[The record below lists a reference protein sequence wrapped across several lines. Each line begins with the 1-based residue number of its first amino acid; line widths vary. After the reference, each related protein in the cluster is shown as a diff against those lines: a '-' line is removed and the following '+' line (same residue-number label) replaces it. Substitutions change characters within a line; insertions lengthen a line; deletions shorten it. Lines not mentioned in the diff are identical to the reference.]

1 MQSGKILVAE
11 YEGNY
16 VLKFVGDVRLTL
28 CSTLDHF
35 LEAMLDND
43 GFKTVIIDLT
53 ETEGIDSTSLGLLAK
68 ISVKMKQRHQ
78 LRPTIVSTN
87 DDISRILLSMGFDKV
102 FFLIR
107 EFEQQETP
115 LVELS
120 PLQES
125 EEMVRQRILN
135 AHRVLMDLNEHNRE
149 SFRDLVRSLECE

>member
-11 YEGNY
+11 KEGHY
-16 VLKFVGDVRLTL
+16 VLKFIGDVRLTL

-35 LEAMLDND
+35 LEHMLDTEN
-43 GFKTVIIDLT
+43 FQTVIIDLT

-68 ISVKMKQRHQ
+68 ISVKLKQHHH

-107 EFEQQETP
+107 EAVDGPQQ
-115 LVELS
+115 LQELEVM
-120 PLQES
+120 QES
-125 EEMVRQRILN
+125 EEQVRNRVLD

-149 SFRDLVRSLECE
+149 SFKDLVRSLEWE